1 MTIDEDERKRI
12 TEAGLSNGWNIPITG
27 IEEQEPIGDYLCR
40 IWVECRE
47 KAGME
52 VVFLNWCMQ
61 NHWHIVK
68 EFVAFDAMMSGE

>member
-1 MTIDEDERKRI
+1 MTIDEDERERI
-12 TEAGLSNGWNIPITG
+12 TEAGLSD

-61 NHWHIVK
+61 HHFDIVK
-68 EFVAFDAMMSGE
+68 EFVAFDEMMSGE